1 MRVAIIEDH
10 PLFRDSLRL
19 LLTSAGMTVVAEA
32 GDVAGSRTVW
42 ATRPDIV
49 VVDLALP
56 DGSGEQVVADAAAHC
71 PAVRIMVLSM
81 ATDATSVT
89 RAFAAG
95 AHGYLVKDASADE
108 VVTAINA
115 VAAGSMVMG
124 GRVAPRL
131 HGSDAIAALAP
142 SERDFPGLT
151 ARERQVLGLVADG
164 QSNAQIADALAVSG
178 KTVANYVSALLSSLY
193 ARDRTHLADL
203 VNARRPRPTRA
214 HPATGDARAGETP
227 PSTWRTQ

>member
-1 MRVAIIEDH
+1 MRIAIIEDH

-32 GDVAGSRTVW
+32 GDVAGSSAVW
-42 ATRPDIV
+42 PTDPDIV
-49 VVDLALP
+49 VVDLSLP
-56 DGSGEQVVADAAAHC
+56 DGSGEQVVADAAEHC
-71 PAVRIMVLSM
+71 PKARVIVLSM
-81 ATDATSVT
+81 AADATSVT

-108 VVTAINA
+108 VVTAIRA

-124 GRVAPRL
+124 ARVAPRL

-142 SERDFPGLT
+142 SEREFPGLT
-151 ARERQVLGLVADG
+151 TRERQVLGLVADG

-178 KTVANYVSALLSSLY
+178 KTVANYVSALLSSLH
-193 ARDRTHLADL
+193 ARDRSHLAEM
-203 VNARRPRPTRA
+203 VRTRRTGPARPSPANPTRY
-214 HPATGDARAGETP
+214 ARG
-227 PSTWRTQ
+227 